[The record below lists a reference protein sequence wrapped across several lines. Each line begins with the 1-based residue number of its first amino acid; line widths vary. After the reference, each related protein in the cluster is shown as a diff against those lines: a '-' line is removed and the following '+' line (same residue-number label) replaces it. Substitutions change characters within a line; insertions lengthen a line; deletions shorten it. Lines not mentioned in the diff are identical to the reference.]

1 MQGTLKIVIIAEN
14 HRVGIEGS
22 GDSDFFF
29 SGHIHR
35 FDSLIKSPLLFSL

>member
-29 SGHIHR
+29 FLGT
-35 FDSLIKSPLLFSL
+35 FTDLTA